1 MPGTLKKK
9 IGIFVSYPVSPI
21 VANFNSTCTLKTVF
35 LQILGMAFYSS
46 LAYKEKKG
54 LWTIN
59 RDILRG
65 KEGKNSFILEIWYPL
80 FFVWALN
87 YCWVCGLGFFF
98 LFLF

>member
-1 MPGTLKKK
+1 MQLSYCGLIFDPPSLKKCKLVNTRDSEKK

-54 LWTIN
+54 L
-59 RDILRG
+59 
-65 KEGKNSFILEIWYPL
+65 
-80 FFVWALN
+80 
-87 YCWVCGLGFFF
+87 
-98 LFLF
+98 